1 MQIAVC
7 RRRRTQQKAHV
18 FERSR
23 LCPRIRI
30 QIVDNN
36 IPEGEYPFI
45 VYSWEYTGNRPS
57 IKLKTICENET
68 ISQNILTF
76 LETGA
81 ELSKDSVHKYPSN
94 ELKDIIHTNWNE
106 EVDQY
111 KNRVE
116 QQINYQIN
124 SLKVSSEARK
134 NSARKNNLIQIR
146 ENLIEKIEAETSE
159 KINRLQEQSQLA
171 DILQKQI
178 LSGVIK
184 IIHEGEN

>member
-1 MQIAVC
+1 M
-7 RRRRTQQKAHV
+7 K
-18 FERSR
+18 
-23 LCPRIRI
+23 
-30 QIVDNN
+30 
-36 IPEGEYPFI
+36 
-45 VYSWEYTGNRPS
+45 
-57 IKLKTICENET
+57 
-68 ISQNILTF
+68 
-76 LETGA
+76 
-81 ELSKDSVHKYPSN
+81 
-94 ELKDIIHTNWNE
+94 
-106 EVDQY
+106 
-111 KNRVE
+111 
-116 QQINYQIN
+116 QINYQIN